1 MIGVAAHPSRTL
13 SDRVLEQLAIA
24 PRTSAELCD
33 EVLGLAGAPGA
44 VSERIAVALL
54 GPDPRVRQ
62 LSDGRWALVAE
73 LQGSP
78 LLEDCAFAVVDVETT
93 GSRAGGGDRVTE
105 VAVVVVQGARCEP
118 VLDSL
123 IDPGR
128 PIPAAASAVTG
139 ITDVMVR
146 GAPPFAEL
154 SDRVL
159 AALAG
164 RVFVAHN
171 ARFDWAFL
179 AAELRRA
186 RDLALDGPRLC
197 TVRLSR
203 KLVPGLP
210 SCGLDTL
217 TRWFGFE
224 NPARHRAGGDA
235 LVTARLLSRLL
246 GLAREAGARTLAD
259 LAALEARRG
268 RAKAKRK
275 RTALPTE
282 PRADSWAGYDA

>member
-1 MIGVAAHPSRTL
+1 MSPLARQGGLA
-13 SDRVLEQLAIA
+13 AIA
-24 PRTSAELCD
+24 RARLAAEGPMRSHALARA
-33 EVLGLAGAPGA
+33 VLGIARVEETVAERLVGTLLGEDRAFERTGDGCWRLTPLSPAGAA
-44 VSERIAVALL
+44 RSLSEIPFV
-54 GPDPRVRQ
+54 
-62 LSDGRWALVAE
+62 
-73 LQGSP
+73 
-78 LLEDCAFAVVDVETT
+78 VVDVETT
-93 GSRAGGGDRVTE
+93 GGRPPGDRVTE
-105 VAVVVVQGARCEP
+105 IGAVRMRAGRVEGEWS
-118 VLDSL
+118 SL
-123 IDPGR
+123 VNPGR
-128 PIPAAASAVTG
+128 PIPGFVSRLTG
-139 ITDVMVR
+139 IDDVKVSD
-146 GAPPFAEL
+146 APPFDAVAEEFL
-154 SDRVL
+154 EFL
-159 AALAG
+159 GGAA
-164 RVFVAHN
+164 FVAHN

>member
-1 MIGVAAHPSRTL
+1 
-13 SDRVLEQLAIA
+13 
-24 PRTSAELCD
+24 
-33 EVLGLAGAPGA
+33 
-44 VSERIAVALL
+44 
-54 GPDPRVRQ
+54 
-62 LSDGRWALVAE
+62 
-73 LQGSP
+73 
-78 LLEDCAFAVVDVETT
+78 
-93 GSRAGGGDRVTE
+93 
-105 VAVVVVQGARCEP
+105 

-146 GAPPFAEL
+146 GAPRFAEF

-179 AAELRRA
+179 TAELRRA